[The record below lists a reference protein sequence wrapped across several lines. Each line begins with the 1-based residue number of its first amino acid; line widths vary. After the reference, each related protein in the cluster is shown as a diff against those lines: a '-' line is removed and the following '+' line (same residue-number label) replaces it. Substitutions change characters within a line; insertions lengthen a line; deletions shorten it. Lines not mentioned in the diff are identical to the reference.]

1 MLHNMNDQST
11 RVKLNICGSDYSVIT
26 DDSEEYTIS
35 LGQEVDKRIRGMMED
50 NSRLSVTMAAILCCL
65 SYCDECRKSRENA
78 DNLRSQI
85 KDYLEDSSK
94 ARLEADDSRREAER
108 LKREIAALRQ
118 RLADIENR

>member
-1 MLHNMNDQST
+1 MNEHST
-11 RVKLNICGSDYSVIT
+11 RVRLNICGSEYSVIT

-35 LGQEVDKRIRGMMED
+35 LGQEVDKRIRGMMEE
-50 NSRLSVTMAAILCCL
+50 NSRLSITMASILCSL
-65 SYCDECRKSRENA
+65 SYCDECRKAKDNA